1 MQNNREI
8 TNKKQTSI
16 QRIQKELQTAKSICC
31 SKNDTNTKQDACYI
45 KRDIVRFVCCIKST
59 GYSIKFPCTY
69 HLDKS
74 MQINS

>member
-31 SKNDTNTKQDACYI
+31 SKNDTNTKQDAMLYK
-45 KRDIVRFVCCIKST
+45 KRHCKVCLL
-59 GYSIKFPCTY
+59 
-69 HLDKS
+69 H
-74 MQINS
+74 